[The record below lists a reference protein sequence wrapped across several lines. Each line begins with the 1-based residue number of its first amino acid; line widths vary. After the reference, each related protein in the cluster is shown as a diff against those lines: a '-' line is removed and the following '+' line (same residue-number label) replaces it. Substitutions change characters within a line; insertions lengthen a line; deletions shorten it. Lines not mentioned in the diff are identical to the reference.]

1 LPTFATSS
9 NTSISDHDCR
19 PPFVAQTTAMPA
31 SDICPPVST
40 AAASSLSS
48 PTSCESSFRSEHTA
62 QTPTRQAVTDLAPS
76 SSAKTDVSNPD
87 SEKHPKGKRKRTA
100 AKDKS
105 ILETAYIAN
114 PKPDKA
120 ARLDIVK
127 RVSLNEKE
135 VQIWFQNRRQNDR
148 RKSRPLSAQE
158 IAALR
163 YGGMQILSSDPV
175 SYSSSLPEEK
185 TSPVAG
191 AAAVKMHMPVETPVK
206 PMSTAVEE
214 AGERPQHTTPSI
226 PTTSAVVKALETPTS
241 QATDSS
247 SLPQSAGPFS
257 LASSISFLTN
267 RWDST
272 SSFST
277 PSTLDRSVDD
287 TPKSE
292 QCPSSSCSSVA
303 SAAHILPPPQSS
315 QSSQQSLVRLSLS
328 LEGKAEVVSNE
339 TSPPRMQST
348 RLFPDLSTL
357 PQPRLSRPLQRSHS
371 ALPSVTLPP
380 ITALTDF
387 LPPTLGRGRS
397 RDAHAWELCCD
408 ADTRDELTAQ
418 AENESNGSAVAAI
431 SLLRS
436 TSGILQNNSSKRN
449 CPASRPA
456 PRPQQAKKPR
466 LSRTSSSMARMQT
479 PISDGE
485 KSLGRLNDENTLGDK
500 VKVNMLI
507 SPGDSDKENWSP
519 DTDGNPR
526 QVLPLS
532 DVRRPL
538 PTIAGSKTNTRRTGR
553 VLQDHSVSAN
563 FSGNRA
569 RTMPAMGRRDS
580 GKDLTIYEDGRSSPA
595 PKETEEVEKFMRGGE
610 VSPSKKGDMDCIAGL
625 LSLSQGAWR

>member
-1 LPTFATSS
+1 
-9 NTSISDHDCR
+9 
-19 PPFVAQTTAMPA
+19 MPA

-135 VQIWFQNRRQNDR
+135 VQNDR

-287 TPKSE
+287 TPKYD
-292 QCPSSSCSSVA
+292 QSSLLFSTF
-303 SAAHILPPPQSS
+303 SS

>member
-1 LPTFATSS
+1 
-9 NTSISDHDCR
+9 
-19 PPFVAQTTAMPA
+19 MPA
-31 SDICPPVST
+31 SDISPSVST
-40 AAASSLSS
+40 AAASSMSS
-48 PTSCESSFRSEHTA
+48 PPSCESSFRSEHAA
-62 QTPTRQAVTDLAPS
+62 QTPTRQAVADLAPS

-105 ILETAYIAN
+105 ILEAAYIAN

-135 VQIWFQNRRQNDR
+135 VQNDR

-175 SYSSSLPEEK
+175 AYSSSLPEEK
-185 TSPVAG
+185 TSPG
-191 AAAVKMHMPVETPVK
+191 ADVAAVKTPMPAETPVK

-214 AGERPQHTTPSI
+214 ADERPQHTTPSI
-226 PTTSAVVKALETPTS
+226 PTTGAGVKVLETPTS
-241 QATDSS
+241 QVTDSS
-247 SLPQSAGPFS
+247 SVPQSAGSFS
-257 LASSISFLTN
+257 FSSSIGFLTN
-267 RWDST
+267 RWNPT

-277 PSTLDRSVDD
+277 PSTLGCSVDD
-287 TPKSE
+287 TPKYDLSRLFSHSYLHCVRSE
-292 QCPSSSCSSVA
+292 QCHPSSCSSVA

-339 TSPPRMQST
+339 SSPPRMQPT

-380 ITALTDF
+380 ITALTDS

-449 CPASRPA
+449 CPASRPT
-456 PRPQQAKKPR
+456 PRSQQAKKPR

-485 KSLGRLNDENTLGDK
+485 KSRAQLNGENTPGDK

-507 SPGDSDKENWSP
+507 TPGDSDKENWSP

-526 QVLPLS
+526 QVPPLS
-532 DVRRPL
+532 DFRRPL
-538 PTIAGSKTNTRRTGR
+538 PTTAGSKTNARRTGR
-553 VLQDHSVSAN
+553 VLLDHSVPTS

-580 GKDLTIYEDGRSSPA
+580 GKDLTIFEDGRNSPA